1 MVTSIQ
7 LQNKTKLKLDK
18 LKVFPRESYDD
29 VVNRLINVA
38 QDDEGILSKKT
49 IRDLEK
55 SLAEVKTGKMIPHN
69 EVKRKYGL

>member
-1 MVTSIQ
+1 MVTIID
-7 LQNKTKLKLDK
+7 LPNKTKLKLDK

-38 QDDEGILSKKT
+38 QDDEEILSKKT

-55 SLAEVKTGKMIPHN
+55 SLDEGSFGY
-69 EVKRKYGL
+69 RK

>member
-7 LQNKTKLKLDK
+7 LQNKTKSKLDK

-49 IRDLEK
+49 IKDLEK
-55 SLAEVKTGKMIPHN
+55 SLSEVKAGKLISHE

>member
-1 MVTSIQ
+1 MVTIIE
-7 LQNKTKLKLDK
+7 LPNKTKLKLDK

-38 QDDEGILSKKT
+38 QDDEEILSKKT

-55 SLAEVKTGKMIPHN
+55 SLDEGSFGY
-69 EVKRKYGL
+69 RK

>member
-7 LQNKTKLKLDK
+7 LQNKTKSRLDK

-49 IRDLEK
+49 IKDLEK
-55 SLAEVKTGKMIPHN
+55 SLDEIKTGKLISHD
-69 EVKRKYGL
+69 EIKRKYGL